1 MNEVWDRV
9 YKSNKIFF
17 GEEHSNFVLLCL
29 NGIKTNNVQKILE
42 LGAGRGGNCIF
53 FASRGIDIECQI
65 TQVKTLRYLKK
76 QRWIKRVVV
85 WSIFK

>member
-1 MNEVWDRV
+1 MKEVWDRAF
-9 YKSNKIFF
+9 KSDKTFF
-17 GEEHSNFVLLCL
+17 GEEHSNFALLCL
-29 NGIKTNNVQKILE
+29 NGMKTNNVQKILE
-42 LGAGRGGNCIF
+42 LGTGHGRDCIF
-53 FASRGIDIECQI
+53 FASRGIDIESQI